1 MSKQEYVNV
10 VTIKTDK
17 SEKTIKALRKS
28 VTDLKKDLEKT
39 VIGTEDFENA
49 SKELAAAQNELKSAL
64 DSAKKKVE
72 AADGSYD
79 AMVQTMSELKKEWRA
94 TNDEAK
100 RSEIGAQIEKINN
113 ELKELDATIGNN
125 QRKVGDYKGEI
136 KAAFNELSNEGKSYG
151 EVWSDVQKS
160 TEQTRGKFESVQKT
174 AAGLASGF
182 GALQGITA
190 LLGSENENLEKTMVK
205 VMAAMSVA
213 QGIGGLKDLYEGVS
227 QAKVAFQGLTDNVK
241 LFGKSLTTFLPV
253 ALFAAL
259 AAGVLALVGNM
270 DKLKQRFTNL
280 TPEQKQHKALA
291 DFNVEIS
298 KTTAEASADKIVR
311 LKQLADGYKALGDNA
326 DAKKKYVQE
335 FAGELNDMG
344 IAMGDV
350 NDADQIFINKTD
362 DYVTALMKR
371 AQAQAIQTTA
381 IEDYKKYLEERAI
394 LEAELVDA
402 ENKKAAG
409 TPDKTFWENL
419 GEAIVGASVYEG
431 ANVDDVRAFN
441 DAWTD
446 EIAQRAVDEAN
457 EKLQKLDEDIET
469 KLREKFEQIADLN
482 IESGAYLN
490 FDNKDSNTTTTTTTT
505 TTTSEKSAPIV
516 VEKMPSVGVLEGLD
530 VELKMQEA
538 MWAQSRENIYRIGK
552 ESLEKWIAERR
563 KKAEEERAIEIQN
576 EKLIK
581 NAKLDI
587 ASSVLGSMTTILGEE
602 TAAGKAAAV
611 AQATI
616 NTYQAANAAYSSMA
630 GIPIVGPALGAAAA
644 VAAVI
649 AGVANVKQILKTS
662 PDGSNASSIVNSG
675 RASVSPNINMNEVM
689 PIQYTRELMTDT
701 ETTNLNKEQR
711 VYVLESDITETQDNV
726 AVKEANSSF

>member
-1 MSKQEYVNV
+1 MSKQEIVKV
-10 VTIKTDK
+10 VTIKTDN
-17 SEKTIKALRKS
+17 SEKTIKDLRKS

-64 DSAKKKVE
+64 DSTKKKVE

-79 AMVQTMSELKKEWRA
+79 ALVQTMSELKKEWRA

-100 RSEIGAQIEKINN
+100 RSEIGTQIEKINN

-125 QRKVGDYKGEI
+125 QRKVGDYKSEI
-136 KAAFNELSNEGKSYG
+136 KSAFNELSNEGKSYG
-151 EVWSDVQKS
+151 EVWGDVQKS

-241 LFGKSLTTFLPV
+241 IFGKSLTTFLPV

-280 TPEQKQHKALA
+280 TPEQKQRKALA

-326 DAKKKYVQE
+326 DAKKKYVKE

-371 AQAQAIQTTA
+371 AQAQAIQTSA
-381 IEDYKKYLEERAI
+381 IEDYKEYLKQRAI

-409 TPDKTFWENL
+409 IPDKTFWENL
-419 GEAIVGASVYEG
+419 GEGIVGAAVYEG

-446 EIAQRAVDEAN
+446 EIAQEAVDAAN

-469 KLREKFEQIADLN
+469 KLKEKFEKIAELN

-490 FDNKDSNTTTTTTTT
+490 LNNNDNSDDGGG
-505 TTTSEKSAPIV
+505 TTTSEESAPIV
-516 VEKMPSVGVLEGLD
+516 VEKIPSVGVLEGLD
-530 VELKMQEA
+530 IELKLQEA
-538 MWAQSRENIYRIGK
+538 MWAQSRENIFKIGK

-644 VAAVI
+644 AAAVI
-649 AGVANVKQILKTS
+649 AGIANVKQILKTS
-662 PDGSNASSIVNSG
+662 PDGSNASSVVDSG

-689 PIQYTRELMTDT
+689 PIQYTRELLTDT
-701 ETTNLNKEQR
+701 ETTNMNREQR
-711 VYVLESDITETQDNV
+711 VYVLESDITDTQDKV
-726 AVKEANSSF
+726 AVTESNSSF